1 MEIKH
6 QVKPTPIDYTN
17 LYIKNLDLDVQS
29 MDLFTHFRTFGSI
42 VSARVMRHPYTNQS
56 RGFGF
61 VSFSRMED
69 AVMAKE
75 KMNGQRINTKSI
87 MVAFHEPKKMK
98 EDYPPNYSEKRM
110 REENL
115 YKHVPEKMNKYTH
128 TLPLKRQ
135 ISAPIHHAGAGGG
148 AGAGAG
154 GGNSS
159 NGLFV
164 PVYSPRGLR
173 RSGSAESMAT
183 TTTANSSHLKRQAI
197 IRAILQVGEQQE
209 NNMQD
214 IVDMLLTLKR
224 KDLAT
229 CLFNKTFLKGEIQR
243 AKEALDLFKE
253 EKHELLLPNIKIP
266 PRCSQAIPIV
276 APTDAGDKLKK
287 ESDAKDSKDEVE
299 KFLESLKNLTLYE
312 QKQMLGDR
320 LFPLV
325 KATGVKH
332 APRVTIRLLDSIS
345 IFELAHLMYNRSQL
359 KSLVEKNK

>member
-1 MEIKH
+1 MYTAVQPFNTTRHYPMEIKH
-6 QVKPTPIDYTN
+6 QVKSTPIDYTN

-29 MDLFTHFRTFGSI
+29 MDLFTHFRAFGSI

-75 KMNGQRINTKSI
+75 KMNGQRINTKPI

-98 EDYPPNYSEKRM
+98 EDYPPSYPEKRM

-135 ISAPIHHAGAGGG
+135 ISAPINH
-148 AGAGAG
+148 
-154 GGNSS
+154 
-159 NGLFV
+159 GLFV
-164 PVYSPRGLR
+164 PVYPPRGLR

-197 IRAILQVGEQQE
+197 TKAILQVGEQQE

-299 KFLESLKNLTLYE
+299 KFLESLKNLSLYE

-332 APRVTIRLLDSIS
+332 APRVTIRLLDSTS
-345 IFELAHLMYNRSQL
+345 IIELAHLMYNRSQL
-359 KSLVEKNK
+359 KSLVEKNQ